1 MDASSDWSDDL
12 GELRGFAMALVDDH
26 HGVTRDALVE
36 RLIKQAGFARIALTE
51 VGSCDAK
58 TRIFREFI
66 ALYRRYVR
74 KNAFATEALRADA
87 AQDPTLAAVRGLPLE
102 MREPLLLTAL
112 SGFTHSEV
120 AQTLD
125 LPLPRLI
132 DRLREARQR
141 LADALDPAA
150 KNSVARAPHLRL
162 VK

>member
-1 MDASSDWSDDL
+1 MDASSEWSDDL
-12 GELRGFAMALVDDH
+12 GELRGFAMALVDGH
-26 HGVTRDALVE
+26 HEVSRDALVE
-36 RLIKQAGFARIALTE
+36 RLIKQAGFARIAFAQ
-51 VGSCDAK
+51 GDARGAK

-66 ALYRRYVR
+66 ALYRRYLR
-74 KNAFATEALRADA
+74 KNAFATDAQRAEAP
-87 AQDPTLAAVRGLPLE
+87 QDPTLAAVRALPLE

-125 LPLPRLI
+125 LPLPRLV

-141 LADALDPAA
+141 LADALDPAT
-150 KNSVARAPHLRL
+150 KNSGARAGHLRL

>member
-1 MDASSDWSDDL
+1 MHASSDWSDDL
-12 GELRGFAMALVDDH
+12 GELRGFAMALVNNH
-26 HGVTRDALVE
+26 RGVTRDALAE
-36 RLIKQAGFARIALTE
+36 RLIKQASFARIASSPGGPRDT
-51 VGSCDAK
+51 K

-66 ALYRRYVR
+66 ALYRRFVR
-74 KNAFATEALRADA
+74 KNVFAADA
-87 AQDPTLAAVRGLPLE
+87 WRAEAQQDSMLVAVGALPLE

-141 LADALDPAA
+141 LADSHDTAT
-150 KNSVARAPHLRL
+150 KNPGACVAHLRL